1 MNGFY
6 VLLDFQI
13 QEICI
18 SGNLK
23 ILQNMENN
31 KNIWP
36 PAFKLPKVITNQKIL
51 KKIKKAYH

>member
-31 KNIWP
+31 KNIWS